1 MKSFQNNFGASM
13 METVAQQQGP
23 KKPKKEE
30 PAQSSKLDAL
40 EAELRSENKE
50 QKTELSNELA
60 GAASTPTPDMRQK
73 LQQYA
78 PSDVGFKYYGNKLGD
93 YSTLLRQM
101 QTDAQR
107 MVQPMLA
114 STLENQKESHK
125 LVSANDDLSMLAN
138 QFGLHARSARVYKKA
153 KKVGKMNAQ
162 DHFF

>member
-1 MKSFQNNFGASM
+1 MHSLFQQSYNTALLNLDRKDS
-13 METVAQQQGP
+13 
-23 KKPKKEE
+23 KE
-30 PAQSSKLDAL
+30 PVQSKKLDAL

-60 GAASTPTPDMRQK
+60 GGASVPSPDTRQK

-93 YSTLLRQM
+93 YSTLLSQQRE
-101 QTDAQR
+101 DAQR
-107 MVQPMLA
+107 LVQPMLA

-125 LVSANDDLSMLAN
+125 LANANDDLSMLAN

-153 KKVGKMNAQ
+153 KKVGRMNVQ
-162 DHFF
+162 DHFL